1 MSTESDMDNC
11 AILTL
16 NKYNVKITIDGNVKE
31 NSGYVFTPSMVDASP
46 VECALFQLA
55 INFMVDALYRHPDY
69 IHYFK

>member
-16 NKYNVKITIDGNVKE
+16 HKYNVKITIDRNVQQ
-31 NSGYVFTPSMVDASP
+31 NRGYVFTPSVIDASP

-55 INFMVDALYRHPDY
+55 IKLMVDALYRHPNY
-69 IHYFK
+69 IYYFE